1 MPFRAESSSFRAY
14 SARKPFPFHVC
25 TMDADGS
32 GNKRLTEKS
41 EEKDKTAYRLVQ
53 IGPNSICCYFIILE
67 GYFIETQLKWAGGQL
82 RSLQKNQN
90 PCVFFVVTLG
100 LLAPFVSVRLLVPF
114 HQCLFYVRSP
124 VENLAAYLCV
134 RQNTVV
140 SVVLQ
145 SPPAHFKQVCHFL
158 IRQQFIAISRRLPFF
173 QQLFEQGQQPVE
185 IRVERLYPLVVLF
198 SDFITHMRLILGYT
212 LLLKL
217 VKWSFLSNGLPY
229 VSPPHFRPLAL
240 HHRDGSKSGFRFL

>member
-1 MPFRAESSSFRAY
+1 MPFRTESSSFRAY

-25 TMDADGS
+25 TMDTDGS

-53 IGPNSICCYFIILE
+53 IGSNSICCYFIILE

-90 PCVFFVVTLG
+90 PCVFFGGTFGILI
-100 LLAPFVSVRLLVPF
+100 PFVSVRLLVPF

-134 RQNTVV
+134 RQNAVV
-140 SVVLQ
+140 AVVLQ
-145 SPPAHFKQVCHFL
+145 CSPAHFQQVCHFL
-158 IRQQFIAISRRLPFF
+158 VCQQFIAIGRRLPFL

-185 IRVERLYPLVVLF
+185 IRVECLYPLVVLF
-198 SDFITHMRLILGYT
+198 SDFITHTRLI
-212 LLLKL
+212 
-217 VKWSFLSNGLPY
+217 
-229 VSPPHFRPLAL
+229 
-240 HHRDGSKSGFRFL
+240 

>member
-1 MPFRAESSSFRAY
+1 MPFRTESSSFRAY

>member
-41 EEKDKTAYRLVQ
+41 EEKGKTAYGLVQ
-53 IGPNSICCYFIILE
+53 IGPNTICCFSFIWK
-67 GYFIETQLKWAGGQL
+67 GYFLETQIKWAGGQL

-90 PCVFFVVTLG
+90 PCVSFAGTLG
-100 LLAPFVSVRLLVPF
+100 MLAPFVSVRLLVPF
-114 HQCLFYVRSP
+114 HQCLFYVGSP

-134 RQNTVV
+134 RQNAVV
-140 SVVLQ
+140 AVVLQ
-145 SPPAHFKQVCHFL
+145 CSPAHFQHVCHFL
-158 IRQQFIAISRRLPFF
+158 VRQQFIAISRRLPFF

-198 SDFITHMRLILGYT
+198 SDFITHMLLILGYT
-212 LLLKL
+212 LFLKL
-217 VKWSFLSNGLPY
+217 VQIVFPFQRASLRFSSTFPTTR
-229 VSPPHFRPLAL
+229 ST
-240 HHRDGSKSGFRFL
+240 SSGR

>member
-1 MPFRAESSSFRAY
+1 MSPISLPSIEVSTDSIESEKVSFRAY

-41 EEKDKTAYRLVQ
+41 EDKTAYRLVQ
-53 IGPNSICCYFIILE
+53 IGPNSICYYFIIQK
-67 GYFIETQLKWAGGQL
+67 GYFLGTQIKWAGGQL
-82 RSLQKNQN
+82 RSFQKNQN
-90 PCVFFVVTLG
+90 PCVFFAGTLG

-145 SPPAHFKQVCHFL
+145 SPPAHFQQVRHFL
-158 IRQQFIAISRRLPFF
+158 VRQ
-173 QQLFEQGQQPVE
+173 
-185 IRVERLYPLVVLF
+185 
-198 SDFITHMRLILGYT
+198 
-212 LLLKL
+212 
-217 VKWSFLSNGLPY
+217 
-229 VSPPHFRPLAL
+229 
-240 HHRDGSKSGFRFL
+240 

>member
-41 EEKDKTAYRLVQ
+41 EEKGKTAYRLVQ
-53 IGPNSICCYFIILE
+53 IGPNTICCFLSFWK
-67 GYFIETQLKWAGGQL
+67 GYFLEIQIKWAGGQL

-90 PCVFFVVTLG
+90 PCVSFAGTLG
-100 LLAPFVSVRLLVPF
+100 MLAPFVSVRLLVPF
-114 HQCLFYVRSP
+114 HQCLFYVGSP

-134 RQNTVV
+134 RQNAVV
-140 SVVLQ
+140 AVVLQ
-145 SPPAHFKQVCHFL
+145 CSPAHFQHVCHFL
-158 IRQQFIAISRRLPFF
+158 VRQQFIAISRRLPFF

-198 SDFITHMRLILGYT
+198 SDFITHTRLILGYT
-212 LLLKL
+212 LFLKL
-217 VKWSFLSNGLPY
+217 VQIVFPFQRASLRFSSTFPTTR
-229 VSPPHFRPLAL
+229 ST
-240 HHRDGSKSGFRFL
+240 SSGR

>member
-41 EEKDKTAYRLVQ
+41 EEKDKTAYRLVE
-53 IGPNSICCYFIILE
+53 IGSNSICCYFIILE
-67 GYFIETQLKWAGGQL
+67 GYFIETQIKWAGGQL

-90 PCVFFVVTLG
+90 PCVSFAGTLG
-100 LLAPFVSVRLLVPF
+100 LLAPFVSVRFLVPF
-114 HQCLFYVRSP
+114 HQCLFYVGSP
-124 VENLAAYLCV
+124 VENLAAYLCI
-134 RQNTVV
+134 RKNAVV
-140 SVVLQ
+140 AVVLQ
-145 SPPAHFKQVCHFL
+145 GSSAHFQQVRHFL
-158 IRQQFIAISRRLPFF
+158 VRQQFIVIYRRLPFF

-198 SDFITHMRLILGYT
+198 SDFITHMLLILGYT
-212 LLLKL
+212 LFLKL
-217 VKWSFLSNGLPY
+217 VQMVLPFQRASLRLSSTLPTTR
-229 VSPPHFRPLAL
+229 ST
-240 HHRDGSKSGFRFL
+240 SSGR

>member
-1 MPFRAESSSFRAY
+1 MPFRTESSSFRAY

-25 TMDADGS
+25 TIDADGS

-124 VENLAAYLCV
+124 VENLAAYLCGLLV
-134 RQNTVV
+134 CKAEYRCFCSPAKSSGSLSAGTPLPCP
-140 SVVLQ
+140 SVV
-145 SPPAHFKQVCHFL
+145 HRH
-158 IRQQFIAISRRLPFF
+158 RQTVA
-173 QQLFEQGQQPVE
+173 
-185 IRVERLYPLVVLF
+185 
-198 SDFITHMRLILGYT
+198 
-212 LLLKL
+212 
-217 VKWSFLSNGLPY
+217 
-229 VSPPHFRPLAL
+229 VSPATFRAGPTACRNSSGTPLPT
-240 HHRDGSKSGFRFL
+240 RGPFL

>member
-41 EEKDKTAYRLVQ
+41 EKKDKTAYRLVQ
-53 IGPNSICCYFIILE
+53 IGPNSICCYFIIWK
-67 GYFIETQLKWAGGQL
+67 GYFLETQIKWAGGQL
-82 RSLQKNQN
+82 RSLQKNHN
-90 PCVFFVVTLG
+90 LRVSFAGTLG
-100 LLAPFVSVRLLVPF
+100 MLTPFVSVRLLVPF
-114 HQCLFYVRSP
+114 HQCLFYVGSP

-134 RQNTVV
+134 RQNAVV
-140 SVVLQ
+140 TVVLQ
-145 SPPAHFKQVCHFL
+145 GSPAYFQQVCHFL
-158 IRQQFIAISRRLPFF
+158 VRQQFIAIGRRLPFF

-198 SDFITHMRLILGYT
+198 SDFITHMLLMLGYT
-212 LLLKL
+212 LFLKL
-217 VKWSFLSNGLPY
+217 VQMLLPFQRA
-229 VSPPHFRPLAL
+229 SLRFSSTFPTTR
-240 HHRDGSKSGFRFL
+240 STSSGR